1 MAGQIRFD
9 TGQYDRLIG
18 QVQGLATDLR
28 SAMAPGRT
36 AALGPELR
44 LQPDVQKWNVSGDMA
59 AAGQEFGS
67 TVGDQGDAL
76 LTQLDNLYDA
86 LANARSVFQHASDL
100 ASISA
105 SQWAEECPDLCPES
119 TAR

>member
-1 MAGQIRFD
+1 MAGQITFD

-36 AALGPELR
+36 SALGPDLR

-59 AAGQEFGS
+59 AAGQKFGA
-67 TVGDQGDAL
+67 TVGDQGDEL